1 MSDFS
6 NALLVESGGNLVR
19 WMHVTPPKQE
29 VESCD
34 RVGLIQSMP
43 AGDSEKDVG
52 GQRWE
57 ERVALMRDAII
68 YNRNNPSIVFYESL
82 LPHIASAEEISD
94 GFQPNS
100 FSSGT
105 INTPGAP
112 TAPAVTS
119 MVRNVATTTAQP

>member
-1 MSDFS
+1 M
-6 NALLVESGGNLVR
+6 LVIASEAISTVAMINKAVR
-19 WMHVTPPKQE
+19 TIRRTPKRFMKAAANGP
-29 VESCD
+29 
-34 RVGLIQSMP
+34 
-43 AGDSEKDVG
+43 
-52 GQRWE
+52 
-57 ERVALMRDAII
+57 MRP
-68 YNRNNPSIVFYESL
+68 NRANR
-82 LPHIASAEEISD
+82 IASAEEISD